1 MTPRSI
7 WVIGAGQLVNWGVLY
22 YAFGVLLVP
31 IEVSLGAPRWLVAG
45 AFSLSLL
52 VSAMAAPA
60 VGRLVDRGQGPAVMQ
75 AGGFI
80 AAGLLIAWAL
90 VPTIWTTYVAWAGL
104 GVCMAA
110 IFYEPVFAIVGRAFA
125 DADERLRAIATVT
138 VMGGLASTA
147 FLPGTSLLVTRGGWQ
162 AAVIVLAV
170 IIAATTAIVTR
181 IAFRELTLSTNDL
194 RDAVL
199 ARRDDPHAPPHGA
212 ALTRFVTVFALS
224 SIVNSALASNIVA
237 ALIERRLSPARAALI
252 GGLFGVMQLPGR
264 LFMTSRT
271 FTPSPHGLL
280 IVSFGLQIAGL
291 AALALDSVQLAMW
304 IGVVVFAC
312 GAGLTTLARPYLV
325 LQVYGADRAGRINGR
340 IARGQQLARAAGP
353 VSAAALAGAI
363 GYRNVFAAMAALLV
377 AAIAVVPAERAR
389 TRR

>member
-1 MTPRSI
+1 MTARAV
-7 WVIGAGQLVNWGVLY
+7 WAIGIGQLVNWGVLY

-31 IEVSLGAPRWLVAG
+31 VEAALGAPRWLVAG

-52 VSAMAAPA
+52 VSAIAAPA
-60 VGRLVDRGQGPAVMQ
+60 VGRLADRGRGPALMQ
-75 AGGFI
+75 AGGVV
-80 AAGLLIAWAL
+80 AAALLIAWAL
-90 VPTIWTTYVAWAGL
+90 VPTLWTTYIAWAGL

-110 IFYEPVFAIVGRAFA
+110 ILYEPVFAIVGRAFA

-162 AAVIVLAV
+162 AAVIVLAIV
-170 IIAATTAIVTR
+170 IALTTMIVTR
-181 IAFRELTLSTNDL
+181 IAFRDLTLSSSDL
-194 RDAVL
+194 RDAVF
-199 ARRDDPHAPPHGA
+199 APREDADAPAHGTE
-212 ALTRFVTVFALS
+212 LTRFIAVFALS

-237 ALIERRLSPARAALI
+237 ALIERRLSPARAAFV

-264 LFMTSRT
+264 LLMTSRT
-271 FTPSPHGLL
+271 FTPNPHRLL
-280 IVSFGLQIAGL
+280 IVSFGLQILGL
-291 AALALDSVQLAMW
+291 AALALDGVQVAMW

-325 LQVYGADRAGRINGR
+325 LQMYGAEQAGRINGR

-353 VSAAALAGAI
+353 VSAAALAGEI
-363 GYRNVFAAMAALLV
+363 GYGRVFAALAALLV
-377 AAIAVVPAERAR
+377 AAIAATPM
-389 TRR
+389 RRS